1 VEVEQRMQD
10 LDHKIRPLLK
20 EKKKLTKIE
29 SELANVN
36 FLIDSGI
43 GSKAE
48 QKALRQEKKKIRQ
61 RRVEARIKLEALPG
75 LEEEHCELAHQ
86 LDVLRRRHGLL

>member
-1 VEVEQRMQD
+1 MFARADSQSLRLSDPTIVAAVEVEQRMQD

-48 QKALRQEKKKIRQ
+48 QKALRQEKKKI
-61 RRVEARIKLEALPG
+61 
-75 LEEEHCELAHQ
+75 
-86 LDVLRRRHGLL
+86 